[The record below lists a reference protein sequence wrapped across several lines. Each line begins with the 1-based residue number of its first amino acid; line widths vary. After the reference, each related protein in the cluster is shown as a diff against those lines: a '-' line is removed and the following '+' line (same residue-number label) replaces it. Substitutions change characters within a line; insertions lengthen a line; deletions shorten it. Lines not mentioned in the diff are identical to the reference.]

1 MEAEK
6 HALDQKHFRF
16 GITLTSEEDATTR
29 TRKVVNLV
37 LLTDIGDIIQRQVQ
51 NNDLNKARECCGN
64 NLRQEHGSRRDF
76 HVVSK
81 LQVRDKAKRLRP
93 VGCEHESWALRS
105 RRVEGR
111 GIETYIV
118 MYPYVLKLV

>member
-1 MEAEK
+1 M
-6 HALDQKHFRF
+6 
-16 GITLTSEEDATTR
+16 
-29 TRKVVNLV
+29 VNLV
-37 LLTDIGDIIQRQVQ
+37 LLTDIVDIVQRQIQ
-51 NNDLNKARECCGN
+51 NDDLNKARECCGN

-81 LQVRDKAKRLRP
+81 LQVRDEAKRLRP
-93 VGCEHESWALRS
+93 VGCECECECWLRGLG
-105 RRVEGR
+105 EWR